1 MSIPLYEINLSNN
14 IMKTILVNICGH
26 DVTHDFNSG
35 EVSTKRLLRLKK
47 LIHQV
52 FNIKGGSSNSTNI
65 DNIQT
70 AINNYKPEVESIL
83 SMRNENSNNI
93 SNTNVNNTNSVI
105 SANSAS
111 SIFQESEK
119 YLMNIKD
126 VIDIEYD
133 DIDVFISNISKFI
146 KDIPKEGMI
155 TRNKYSVF
163 SELKT
168 YIEEM
173 LLFKLGETNQ
183 MNDSN
188 MNNNVMNV
196 NDNKTNNSKITNNAN
211 MNSNNRPTK
220 KQRQSGGNKVL
231 TYNYVINL
239 LKKQTYILED
249 STMSNNDFNVLKE
262 NIILH
267 LNPMREYMY
276 NVFQQLCNTNQDIL
290 PMTIYASSI
299 FHELIAIG
307 IIYVSIGL
315 KNYEEVFNS
324 IFIGNESPNAALVA
338 QENTKNVNKNEISK
352 KDPNSVANMFSNNY
366 YGGANRNVDIDQVY
380 NRFYED
386 GVVKPEFTEENL
398 DFDKVDF
405 LFSRNGDIDIK
416 GIRDAPNNH
425 TKNAYIRT
433 LSSKRRAISNELKQS
448 KYMDYIGKFLIK
460 IQTLY
465 NEHNIKISRQERKY
479 EKIELGKDL
488 DSKSKTS
495 VNTVSQSLVTGVL
508 SQLDRPSPTSNVL
521 ENKFVNLQYD
531 ILEKVSNKGQTSTID
546 KTLMDNFRNIFKD
559 HISNDPLSYIQN
571 QREKPSISNN
581 TLYRKFDTINNASM
595 LEYLYGKGPHTSYEK
610 YTACPMSSLVDA
622 MSHCS
627 FKKAQKD
634 NKLVLHD
641 MAFTIK
647 DVNSYEQYSGY
658 STLKENKNG
667 KNIANVGFHIV
678 LSNKAI
684 VGPTFKNIDLVTG
697 KEIAASSIYK
707 NVLEYLATK
716 HSYLKDAFE
725 LIDILQNPKILSE
738 FIACICFKNTGDLFQ
753 EINSLLKYQ
762 GVINKTQK
770 GNADRFFI
778 GFGNDQPSAVR
789 AMALAKFYKPN
800 SDINE
805 EAFVGFVSTK
815 NKVFLKAN
823 SIYNI
828 LNQKSNSTSVKKRKI
843 SGGKTHTKKLNKK
856 NKNNKNNKNNKT
868 RNNINSR
875 KNTNNSNKLTR
886 RRKYRK

>member
-1 MSIPLYEINLSNN
+1 MSIPIYEINLSNN

-35 EVSTKRLLRLKK
+35 EVSTKRLLKLKK

-52 FNIKGGSSNSTNI
+52 FNIKGGSSNNTNI

-70 AINNYKPEVESIL
+70 AINNYKPEEESLL
-83 SMRNENSNNI
+83 SIRNENFNNI
-93 SNTNVNNTNSVI
+93 SNTNVNNINNTNS
-105 SANSAS
+105 AN

-146 KDIPKEGMI
+146 KDIPNEGMI

-163 SELKT
+163 SELKN

-188 MNNNVMNV
+188 LNNNAMNV
-196 NDNKTNNSKITNNAN
+196 NENNSNK
-211 MNSNNRPTK
+211 RPTK
-220 KQRQSGGNKVL
+220 RKRGGNKVP
-231 TYNYVINL
+231 TYNYLINL

-249 STMSNNDFNVLKE
+249 STMSNDDFNVLKE
-262 NIILH
+262 NIKLH

-307 IIYVSIGL
+307 IIYVSIGS

-324 IFIGNESPNAALVA
+324 IFIENETPNAALIA
-338 QENTKNVNKNEISK
+338 QENTKNVNKNGNPNPP
-352 KDPNSVANMFSNNY
+352 DPTSVADILRMYN
-366 YGGANRNVDIDQVY
+366 GGANRNVDIEKVY
-380 NRFYED
+380 NKFYED
-386 GVVKPEFTEENL
+386 GVIKPEFTEENL
-398 DFDKVDF
+398 DFDKVDS
-405 LFSRNGDIDIK
+405 LFSRNGGID
-416 GIRDAPNNH
+416 IRDAPNNH

-433 LSSKRRAISNELKQS
+433 LSSKRRAISNEIKQS

-465 NEHNIKISRQERKY
+465 NEHNIKISREERKY

-488 DSKSKTS
+488 DSKSKRS
-495 VNTVSQSLVTGVL
+495 VNTVSQSLVRGVL
-508 SQLDRPSPTSNVL
+508 SQLDRPNPTSNVL

-531 ILEKVSNKGQTSTID
+531 ILEKVSNTGQTSTID
-546 KTLMDNFRNIFKD
+546 KTLMDNFRTIFEG
-559 HISNDPLSYIQN
+559 HISNDPLSYIKN
-571 QREKPSISNN
+571 QRENQSISNN

-595 LEYLYGKGPHTSYEK
+595 LEYLYGKGHQNEK
-610 YTACPMSSLVDA
+610 YTACPISSLVDA

-641 MAFTIK
+641 MTFTIK

-667 KNIANVGFHIV
+667 KKIANVGFHIV
-678 LSNKAI
+678 LSDKAI

-716 HSYLKDAFE
+716 HSYLKDAYE

-762 GVINKTQK
+762 GVINKTPK
-770 GNADRFFI
+770 GDADRFFI

-800 SDINE
+800 SDINK

-823 SIYNI
+823 SIYNN
-828 LNQKSNSTSVKKRKI
+828 LNQKSESMSKKQKI
-843 SGGKTHTKKLNKK
+843 SGGKTHTKKLNKN
-856 NKNNKNNKNNKT
+856 NKNNKNNKINKT

-875 KNTNNSNKLTR
+875 KNTNNSNRLTR
-886 RRKYRK
+886 KRKI